1 MKMKVEEIMTEE
13 VVTVDENDQLPDVL
27 SVFKESRIA
36 GAPVINKDGEV
47 VGVISEMDVLKVF
60 EDFQW
65 YTPLF
70 RAMDILHLHEDKL
83 HDVEQDI
90 NRASEMKVKDIMS
103 KRPKTLKPD
112 DYIDDAAMIMQS
124 TGFNRLP
131 VVDEEGKLEGIVTRS
146 DILAS
151 LYDI

>member
-1 MKMKVEEIMTEE
+1 MKTRIEEIMTEE
-13 VVTVDENDQLPDVL
+13 VVTVHEDDLLPHVISVL
-27 SVFKESRIA
+27 KEKKIA
-36 GAPVINKDGEV
+36 GVPVVDKDNYV
-47 VGVISEMDVLKVF
+47 VGVVSEMDILKVF

-70 RAMDILHLHEDKL
+70 RVMDLFRLHEEKL

-90 NRASEMKVKDIMS
+90 DRASVMKVKEIMS
-103 KRPKTLKPD
+103 KRPRTLRQD
-112 DYIDDAAMIMQS
+112 EYIDDAAAIMQS

-131 VVDEEGKLEGIVTRS
+131 VVDRSGKLKGIVTRS

-151 LYDI
+151 LY